1 MLILEGSGLA
11 SFLII
16 VALVVG
22 MVDCG
27 KLAPSYI
34 HTVASTA
41 GGSVPTPDQGT
52 FIYDGATVVD
62 FVASLDAGHRFV
74 NWTGDVSTTV
84 MSTSPRRASP

>member
-1 MLILEGSGLA
+1 
-11 SFLII
+11 
-16 VALVVG
+16 VG

-41 GGSVPTPDQGT
+41 GGSVSTPDWGT
-52 FIYDGATVVD
+52 FIYDGAMVVD
-62 FVASLDAGHRFV
+62 FVAPLDAGHHFV

-84 MSTSPRRASP
+84 MSTSPRRTSP